1 MKRLKILWV
10 TLSIF
15 IFSII
20 SLYGQIPI
28 KPVTVQLGGGIGL
41 VSPMGD
47 YGGSTIDYYAGTK
60 YGMSTGFNI
69 HGKARLGFLGFDL
82 FGELDYAW
90 FSNNGNAEP
99 GTGSINISQKD
110 FSIKIGPELHFSIPM
125 SPLTPYLSGIIS
137 FNTFSGDATFQG
149 TPRVPSADYSMQTT
163 ERVGLGLGAGIIW
176 NIGSSTKMDI
186 GVQYNL
192 LNAFGKS
199 WDDINPTISQRVD
212 TYLALNDAK
221 DPQYFY
227 GSNIDFVNSSRAINT
242 LSLSATLMFG
252 L

>member
-99 GTGSINISQKD
+99 G
-110 FSIKIGPELHFSIPM
+110 PELHFSIPM

-137 FNTFSGDATFQG
+137 LNTFSGDATFQG

-186 GVQYNL
+186 GVQYNF

-227 GSNIDFVNSSRAINT
+227 GSKIDFVNSSRAINT